1 MIDAADGPP
10 RPVPVTFEKP
20 KRRNVFA
27 LGGAQLITWSIT
39 LLWTFI
45 VPRHLGAAGWGLLV
59 TGSSIGG
66 ILGVLMGQGTGNYLV
81 RQFVRDPDRAPS
93 MLGTSLM
100 LRLALLVPGAA
111 LLVLYLKLAGF
122 KGQENLIIIIA
133 SAVVAFALLAEPF
146 DSVFQAVERMEFL
159 AGGDV
164 ADKVLQSTLAIG
176 LVLLGFGVTHVA
188 VSALCV
194 AAFVFVL
201 KGAWARKFYRPELRT
216 SLPKARR
223 LARESLP
230 YWTMSLFLTFYVWID
245 AAMLSVMAPAR
256 VVGWYGVPTRLF
268 GTFQFAGNMLA
279 TLWLPRLILAHEG
292 AHEQSLEHRG
302 DRFKRVA
309 GIPLGQAVL
318 LSLPLAAGGAVVAG
332 PLIRTLFGPDF
343 AGAVPAMAILALCL
357 IPLYLNIMAYTV
369 LVAQGR
375 QVVWTRIIIGA
386 SIVNPLLNLGAI
398 HFFQTRYGNGAT
410 GAALSL
416 LATEVLI
423 SAVSLRVATRGI
435 LVRQNVLQL
444 LRCLL
449 ATAVMA
455 ICVYMARSLGLIPQG
470 LIGVVVFG
478 VLAVALRVP
487 SAEDMATARAI
498 IRRRLRRSGPEMPPP
513 VVSEGP
519 LEEPDL
525 VHGEIGEPER
535 GEPGCQPGPDGPAKT

>member
-1 MIDAADGPP
+1 MIDAPDGTPP
-10 RPVPVTFEKP
+10 TAPMLVEKP

-93 MLGTSLM
+93 VLGTSL
-100 LRLALLVPGAA
+100 LVRLALLVPGAA
-111 LLVLYLKLAGF
+111 LIGLYLNVAGF

-133 SAVVAFALLAEPF
+133 SAVVAFALLSEPF

-164 ADKVLQSTLAIG
+164 ADKVLQSTLAVG

-194 AAFVFVL
+194 AAFVFAL
-201 KGAWARKFYRPELRT
+201 KAVWARKFYRPELRT
-216 SLPKARR
+216 TLPKARR

-230 YWTMSLFLTFYVWID
+230 YWTMSLFLTLYVWID
-245 AAMLSVMAPAR
+245 TAMLSVMAPAR

-279 TLWLPRLILAHEG
+279 TLWLPRLIR
-292 AHEQSLEHRG
+292 AHEQPEGH
-302 DRFKRVA
+302 FKRVA
-309 GIPLGQAVL
+309 GVPLGQAVL

-343 AGAVPAMAILALCL
+343 AGSVPAMAILALCL

-369 LVAQGR
+369 LVAEGR
-375 QVVWTRIIIGA
+375 QVVWTKIIMGA
-386 SIVNPLLNLGAI
+386 SIVNPLLNLASI
-398 HFFQTRYGNGAT
+398 HFFQTRHGNGAT

-423 SAVSLRVATRGI
+423 SVVSLRVATRGI
-435 LVRQNVLQL
+435 LSRQNVLQL

-449 ATAVMA
+449 ASAVMA
-455 ICVYMARSLGLIPQG
+455 FCVYMARSLGLIPQG
-470 LIGVVVFG
+470 LIGVAVFG

-487 SAEDMATARAI
+487 SAEDMATARAM

-513 VVSEGP
+513 VPSEGP

-525 VHGEIGEPER
+525 VDGEIGEPER
-535 GEPGCQPGPDGPAKT
+535 GEPGSQPGPDGPAKT

>member
-1 MIDAADGPP
+1 MIEAADGPP

-45 VPRHLGAAGWGLLV
+45 VPRHLGASGWGLLV

-66 ILGVLMGQGTGNYLV
+66 LLIVLMGSGTGNYLV
-81 RQFVRDPDRAPS
+81 RQFVRDPQEAPS
-93 MLGTSLM
+93 LLGTSM
-100 LRLALLVPGAA
+100 VTRLALVIPGAA
-111 LLVLYLKLAGF
+111 VLALYLKIAAFSGKASF
-122 KGQENLIIIIA
+122 IIVIGA
-133 SAVVAFALLAEPF
+133 AVAVSALLQEPL
-146 DSVFQAVERMEFL
+146 DSVFQAVERMEYL
-159 AGGDV
+159 AAGDV
-164 ADKVLQSTLAIG
+164 ADKVLQSTVAIG
-176 LVLLGFGVTHVA
+176 LVLLGFGVTQVA

-194 AAFVFVL
+194 AAFVLIL
-201 KGAWARKFYRPELRT
+201 KGTWARKFYRPDLRT

-279 TLWLPRLILAHEG
+279 TLWLPRLIH
-292 AHEQSLEHRG
+292 AHEQRG
-302 DRFKRVA
+302 DRFKQLA

-375 QVVWTRIIIGA
+375 QVVWTKIIMGA

-398 HFFQTRYGNGAT
+398 HFFQSRYANGAT

-435 LVRQNVLQL
+435 LNRQIVSQL

-449 ATAVMA
+449 AAAVMA
-455 ICVYMARSLGLIPQG
+455 VCVYMARSLGLIPQG
-470 LIGVVVFG
+470 VIGVVVFG
-478 VLAVALRVP
+478 GLAVILRVP
-487 SAEDMATARAI
+487 SEEDMATAKAI
-498 IRRRLRRSGPEMPPP
+498 VRRRLRRSGPEMPPP
-513 VVSEGP
+513 VAGEGP
-519 LEEPDL
+519 LEEADPVD
-525 VHGEIGEPER
+525 GEVGEPER
-535 GEPGCQPGPDGPAKT
+535 GEPGSQPGRGPAQT

>member
-1 MIDAADGPP
+1 LALYLKIAAFSGQASLII
-10 RPVPVTFEKP
+10 VIGAAVA
-20 KRRNVFA
+20 VFA
-27 LGGAQLITWSIT
+27 LL
-39 LLWTFI
+39 
-45 VPRHLGAAGWGLLV
+45 
-59 TGSSIGG
+59 
-66 ILGVLMGQGTGNYLV
+66 
-81 RQFVRDPDRAPS
+81 
-93 MLGTSLM
+93 
-100 LRLALLVPGAA
+100 
-111 LLVLYLKLAGF
+111 
-122 KGQENLIIIIA
+122 QEPL
-133 SAVVAFALLAEPF
+133 
-146 DSVFQAVERMEFL
+146 DSVFQAVERMEYL
-159 AGGDV
+159 AAGDV

-230 YWTMSLFLTFYVWID
+230 YWAMSLFLTFYVWID
-245 AAMLSVMAPAR
+245 AAMLSVMAPAKI
-256 VVGWYGVPTRLF
+256 VGWYGVPTRLF

-279 TLWLPRLILAHEG
+279 TLWLPRLILAHE
-292 AHEQSLEHRG
+292 QRG
-302 DRFKRVA
+302 DRFKRIA

-318 LSLPLAAGGAVVAG
+318 LSLPIAAGGAVLAG

-375 QVVWTRIIIGA
+375 QVVWTKIIMGA
-386 SIVNPLLNLGAI
+386 SILNPLLNLGAI
-398 HFFQTRYGNGAT
+398 HVFQTRYGNGAT

-449 ATAVMA
+449 AAAIMAVV
-455 ICVYMARSLGLIPQG
+455 VYMARSLGLIPQG
-470 LIGVVVFG
+470 IIGVVVFG
-478 VLAVALRVP
+478 VLAVILLVP
-487 SAEDMATARAI
+487 SEEDMATAKAI
-498 IRRRLRRSGPEMPPP
+498 IRRRLRRSRPEMRPP
-513 VVSEGP
+513 VPVEGP
-519 LEEPDL
+519 LQEADP
-525 VHGEIGEPER
+525 VHGEVGEPEQ
-535 GEPGCQPGPDGPAKT
+535 GEPGGQPGRGPAQT

>member
-1 MIDAADGPP
+1 MIDAADGPL
-10 RPVPVTFEKP
+10 RPVPVAFEKP

-39 LLWTFI
+39 LLWTLI

-66 ILGVLMGQGTGNYLV
+66 LLIVLMGSGTGNYLV
-81 RQFVRDPDRAPS
+81 RQFVRDPLQAPS
-93 MLGTSLM
+93 LLGTSM
-100 LRLALLVPGAA
+100 VTRVTLLIPGAA
-111 LLVLYLKLAGF
+111 VLALYLKIAAF
-122 KGQENLIIIIA
+122 SGQASLIIVIGA
-133 SAVVAFALLAEPF
+133 AVAVFALLREPF
-146 DSVFQAVERMEFL
+146 DSVFQAVERMEYL
-159 AGGDV
+159 AAGDV

-176 LVLLGFGVTHVA
+176 LVLLGFGVTQVA

-201 KGAWARKFYRPELRT
+201 KGAWARNFYRPELRT

-279 TLWLPRLILAHEG
+279 TLWLPRLIR
-292 AHEQSLEHRG
+292 AHEQRG
-302 DRFKRVA
+302 DGFKQLA
-309 GIPLGQAVL
+309 GIPLGQALL

-375 QVVWTRIIIGA
+375 QIVWTKIILGA
-386 SIVNPLLNLGAI
+386 SILNPLLNLAAI

-423 SAVSLRVATRGI
+423 SSAVRTSRKCCAASWRPP
-435 LVRQNVLQL
+435 
-444 LRCLL
+444 
-449 ATAVMA
+449 
-455 ICVYMARSLGLIPQG
+455 SW
-470 LIGVVVFG
+470 
-478 VLAVALRVP
+478 P
-487 SAEDMATARAI
+487 SA
-498 IRRRLRRSGPEMPPP
+498 SPW
-513 VVSEGP
+513 
-519 LEEPDL
+519 
-525 VHGEIGEPER
+525 
-535 GEPGCQPGPDGPAKT
+535 PGPSVSSRRGSPASWSSASWR

>member
-1 MIDAADGPP
+1 MIDAADGPL
-10 RPVPVTFEKP
+10 RPVPVAFEKP

-39 LLWTFI
+39 LLWTLI

-66 ILGVLMGQGTGNYLV
+66 LLIVLMGSGTGNYLV
-81 RQFVRDPDRAPS
+81 RQFVRDPLQAPS
-93 MLGTSLM
+93 LLGTSM
-100 LRLALLVPGAA
+100 VTRATLLIPGAA
-111 LLVLYLKLAGF
+111 VLALYLKIAAF
-122 KGQENLIIIIA
+122 SGQASLIIVIGA
-133 SAVVAFALLAEPF
+133 AVAVFALLQEPF
-146 DSVFQAVERMEFL
+146 DSVFQAVERMEYL
-159 AGGDV
+159 AAGDV

-176 LVLLGFGVTHVA
+176 LVLLGFGVTPVA

-279 TLWLPRLILAHEG
+279 TLWLPRLIR
-292 AHEQSLEHRG
+292 AHEQRG
-302 DRFKRVA
+302 DGFKQLA
-309 GIPLGQAVL
+309 GIPLGQALL

-375 QVVWTRIIIGA
+375 QIVWTKIILGA
-386 SIVNPLLNLGAI
+386 SILNPLLNLAAI

-435 LVRQNVLQL
+435 LGRQNVSQV

-449 ATAVMA
+449 ATAIMA
-455 ICVYMARSLGLIPQG
+455 VCVSMARSLGLVPQG
-470 LIGVVVFG
+470 ITGVVVFG
-478 VLAVALRVP
+478 VLAVILRVP
-487 SAEDMATARAI
+487 SEEDMATARAI
-498 IRRRLRRSGPEMPPP
+498 IRRRRRRSGPEVPPP
-513 VVSEGP
+513 VPGEGP
-519 LEEPDL
+519 LQEADP
-525 VHGEIGEPER
+525 VHGQVGEPER
-535 GEPGCQPGPDGPAKT
+535 CEPGSQPGRGPAQT

>member
-1 MIDAADGPP
+1 MIDAADGLP
-10 RPVPVTFEKP
+10 RPVPMALEKP

-66 ILGVLMGQGTGNYLV
+66 LLIVLMGSGTGNYLV
-81 RQFVRDPDRAPS
+81 RQFVRDPQKAPS
-93 MLGTSLM
+93 LLGTSLVT
-100 LRLALLVPGAA
+100 RVALVIPGAA
-111 LLVLYLKLAGF
+111 VLVLYLKIAAF
-122 KGQENLIIIIA
+122 SGQASLIIAIGA
-133 SAVVAFALLAEPF
+133 AVAVFALLQEPL
-146 DSVFQAVERMEFL
+146 DSVFQAVERMEYL
-159 AGGDV
+159 AAGDV
-164 ADKVLQSTLAIG
+164 ADKVMQSTLAIG
-176 LVLLGFGVTHVA
+176 LVLLGFGVTYVA
-188 VSALCV
+188 VSSLCV

-201 KGAWARKFYRPELRT
+201 KAGWARKFYRPELRT
-216 SLPKARR
+216 TLPKARL

-230 YWTMSLFLTFYVWID
+230 YWTMSLFLTLYVWID
-245 AAMLSVMAPAR
+245 TAMLSVMAPAK

-279 TLWLPRLILAHEG
+279 TLWLPRLIR
-292 AHEQSLEHRG
+292 AHEQPGSH
-302 DRFKRVA
+302 FKRVA
-309 GIPLGQAVL
+309 GVPLGQALL

-343 AGAVPAMAILALCL
+343 AGSVPAMAILALCL
-357 IPLYLNIMAYTV
+357 VPLYLNIMAYTV
-369 LVAQGR
+369 LVAEGR
-375 QVVWTRIIIGA
+375 QVVWTKIIMSA
-386 SIVNPLLNLGAI
+386 SIVNPLLNLVAI
-398 HFFQTRYGNGAT
+398 HFFQTRHGNGAT

-435 LVRQNVLQL
+435 LSRQNILQL

-449 ATAVMA
+449 ASAVMA
-455 ICVYMARSLGLIPQG
+455 VCVYMARSLGLIPQG
-470 LIGVVVFG
+470 LIGVAVFG

-487 SAEDMATARAI
+487 SPEDMATARAI

-513 VVSEGP
+513 VPGEGP
-519 LEEPDL
+519 LEEADP
-525 VHGEIGEPER
+525 VRGQVGEPER
-535 GEPGCQPGPDGPAKT
+535 GEPGCQPGGGPAQT